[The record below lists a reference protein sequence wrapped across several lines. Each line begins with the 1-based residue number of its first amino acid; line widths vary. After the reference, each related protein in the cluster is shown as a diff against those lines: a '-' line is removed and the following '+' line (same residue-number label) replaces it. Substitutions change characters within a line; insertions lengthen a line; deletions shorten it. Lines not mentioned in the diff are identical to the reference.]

1 MREKKDGDRPEGP
14 GTTAARPPPGADGEA
29 SARGNSREVV
39 SRSAQAPAHPQS
51 STVSVQDRPARQ
63 PVRIF
68 REVYAMRHTA
78 IKGLAL
84 VAAVGLGA
92 AACSSSKSSTPSNNG
107 TTGSSSSGK
116 VRTLVVED
124 KPLASFSDDF
134 NPFDGNS
141 FVSNENAISLFYEP
155 LYQFNTLNSS
165 QDPIPWLATDY
176 KWSDGNKTLTFT
188 LKPGVKWSDGQPFTS
203 DDVAFT
209 FGLFKTDKATNT
221 GGAPVPDSV
230 ETPDPNT
237 AVLKFS
243 SPQAANFQA
252 IANQWIVSK
261 HKWSAISNP
270 SKAVVTGADTVG
282 TGPYLFDK
290 FTAQN
295 ITLKANPTFRDG
307 EAAVKKIS
315 FPAYADNNA
324 ATLALANGQIDL
336 TGNNI
341 NDVLNT
347 FVAKSKDNHLFQTT
361 APYFPASNTVV
372 LLLNQKS
379 ANAPALADVNVRK
392 AISAALDRQ
401 AMATQCETDYE
412 LPASSSGGLTL
423 PIDQKALAPAQTND
437 LKPAP
442 DAAAVTAAMTAGGYT
457 KGGDGKWTKDGKTVK
472 FTIIDPNSFTDYWCD
487 AEAMVKQLNAVGFDV
502 KDNGAFDYNSWNT
515 AITTGNYDAA
525 LHWGQGGTPF
535 QRLQFVMDSSLAA
548 DPGQTAAGDFGHYQS
563 KAADDAIKAF
573 GAASSPADQTAALNT
588 LQGLFSS
595 DVPAVPVL
603 YGAAWYEF
611 STANFTGWPTS
622 DNPFINPSPRSQD
635 YEYLILK
642 LTPKP

>member
-1 MREKKDGDRPEGP
+1 M
-14 GTTAARPPPGADGEA
+14 
-29 SARGNSREVV
+29 SA
-39 SRSAQAPAHPQS
+39 
-51 STVSVQDRPARQ
+51 QDRPAST

-68 REVYAMRHTA
+68 REVYAMRRTA

-84 VAAVGLGA
+84 VAAVSLSA
-92 AACSSSKSSTPSNNG
+92 AACSSSKSKPSSGN
-107 TTGSSSSGK
+107 SSSGGSGK

-124 KPLASFSDDF
+124 KPVASFTDDF

-141 FVSNENAISLFYEP
+141 FLSQENARSLFYEP

-165 QDPIPWLATDY
+165 QPPIPWLASNY
-176 KWSDGNKTLTFT
+176 AWSNGNKTLTFT
-188 LKPGVKWSDGQPFTS
+188 LKSGVKWSDGQAFTS

-209 FGLFKTDKATNT
+209 FGLLKTTKAANT
-221 GGAPVPDSV
+221 DGTPVPDSIT
-230 ETPDPNT
+230 TPDATTVVMN
-237 AVLKFS
+237 FS
-243 SPQAANFQA
+243 SPQSANFQG
-252 IANQWIVSK
+252 IANQIIVSK

-270 SKAVVTGADTVG
+270 DKAVVTGADSVG
-282 TGPYLFDK
+282 TGPYVLDK
-290 FTAQN
+290 FTPQN

-324 ATLALANGQIDL
+324 ATLALANGDIDL
-336 TGNNI
+336 TGNDI

-347 FVAKSKDNHLFQTT
+347 FVAKSKDNHLFQNT
-361 APYFPASNTVV
+361 APYFPASNTVA
-372 LLLNQKS
+372 LLLNEKS
-379 ANAPALADVNVRK
+379 ANAPALADVAVRK
-392 AISAALDRQ
+392 AISAALDRTS
-401 AMATQCETDYE
+401 MATQCETNYE

-423 PIDQKALAPAQTND
+423 PIDQKSLAPAQTND
-437 LKPAP
+437 LKPGP
-442 DAAAVTAAMTAGGYT
+442 DPDTVNSLLSAAGYA
-457 KGGDGKWTKDGKTVK
+457 KNSAGKWTKNGATIK

-487 AEAMVKQLNAVGFDV
+487 AEAMVKQLNSVGFDV

-535 QRLQFVMDSSLAA
+535 QRLQFILDSSLAS
-548 DPGQTAAGDFGHYQS
+548 PVGQTSAGDYGHYKS
-563 KAADDAIKAF
+563 AAADAAVAAYE
-573 GAASSPADQTAALNT
+573 GATTEADQATALNT
-588 LQGLFSS
+588 LQGVFSS
-595 DVPAVPVL
+595 EVPAVPVL

>member
-1 MREKKDGDRPEGP
+1 
-14 GTTAARPPPGADGEA
+14 
-29 SARGNSREVV
+29 
-39 SRSAQAPAHPQS
+39 
-51 STVSVQDRPARQ
+51 
-63 PVRIF
+63 
-68 REVYAMRHTA
+68 MRHTA
-78 IKGLAL
+78 IQGLAL
-84 VAAVGLGA
+84 VAAVGLTA
-92 AACSSSKSSTPSNNG
+92 TACSSSKSKAPSENSTA
-107 TTGSSSSGK
+107 SSGK

-124 KPLASFSDDF
+124 KPVASFSDDF
-134 NPFDGNS
+134 NS
-141 FVSNENAISLFYEP
+141 FVAQENAISLFYEP
-155 LYQFNTLNSS
+155 LYQFNTLNSA
-165 QDPIPWLATDY
+165 QEPIPWLASKY
-176 KWSDGNKTLTFT
+176 AWSNGNKTLTFT
-188 LKPGVKWSDGQPFTS
+188 LKSGVKWSDGQPFTA

-209 FGLFKTDKATNT
+209 FGLFKSDKATNT
-221 GGAPVPDSV
+221 QGAPVPDSV
-230 ETPDPNT
+230 SVTDPT
-237 AVLKFS
+237 TVVLNFS

-252 IANQWIVSK
+252 IANQFIVAK
-261 HKWSAISNP
+261 HKWSTIANP
-270 SKAVVTGADTVG
+270 AKAVVTGADTVG
-282 TGPYLFDK
+282 TGPYLLDK

-295 ITLKANPTFRDG
+295 ITLKTNPGFRDG
-307 EAAVKKIS
+307 AAAVKKIS

-372 LLLNQKS
+372 LLMNQKS

-392 AISAALDRQ
+392 AVSAALDRQ

-423 PIDQKALAPAQTND
+423 PIDQKSLSAAQTND

-442 DAAAVTAAMTAGGYT
+442 DPAAVTAAMTAGGYA
-457 KGGDGKWTKDGKTVK
+457 KGADGKWAKDGKTVK

-502 KDNGAFDYNSWNT
+502 KANGAFDYNSWNT
-515 AITTGNYDAA
+515 AITTGDYDAA

-535 QRLQFVMDSSLAA
+535 QRLQFVLDSSLTA
-548 DPGQTAAGDFGHYQS
+548 DVGTTAAGDFGRYKS
-563 KAADDAIKAF
+563 PAADAAITAF
-573 GAASSPADQTAALNT
+573 EGANSPAEQTTALNT

-603 YGAAWYEF
+603 YGAAWYEY

-622 DNPFINPSPRSQD
+622 ENAFVNPSPRSQD

>member
-1 MREKKDGDRPEGP
+1 M
-14 GTTAARPPPGADGEA
+14 
-29 SARGNSREVV
+29 SA
-39 SRSAQAPAHPQS
+39 
-51 STVSVQDRPARQ
+51 QDRPAST

-68 REVYAMRHTA
+68 REVYAMRRTA

-84 VAAVGLGA
+84 VAAVSLSA
-92 AACSSSKSSTPSNNG
+92 AACSSSKSKAPSDKN
-107 TTGSSSSGK
+107 SSSSGK

-124 KPLASFSDDF
+124 KPVASFTDDF

-141 FVSNENAISLFYEP
+141 FLSQENARSLFYEP

-165 QDPIPWLATDY
+165 QPPIPWLASNY
-176 KWSDGNKTLTFT
+176 AWSNGNKTLTFT
-188 LKPGVKWSDGQPFTS
+188 LKSGVKWSDGQAFTS

-209 FGLFKTDKATNT
+209 FGLLKTTKAANT
-221 GGAPVPDSV
+221 DGTPVPDSIT
-230 ETPDPNT
+230 TPDATTVVMN
-237 AVLKFS
+237 FS
-243 SPQAANFQA
+243 SPQSANFQG
-252 IANQWIVSK
+252 IANQIIVSK

-270 SKAVVTGADTVG
+270 DKAVVTGADSVG
-282 TGPYLFDK
+282 TGPYVLDK
-290 FTAQN
+290 FTPQN

-324 ATLALANGQIDL
+324 ATLALANGDIDL
-336 TGNNI
+336 TGNDI

-347 FVAKSKDNHLFQTT
+347 FVAKSKDNHLFQNT
-361 APYFPASNTVV
+361 APYFPASNTVA
-372 LLLNQKS
+372 LLLNEKS
-379 ANAPALADVNVRK
+379 ANAPALADVAVRK
-392 AISAALDRQ
+392 AISAALDRTS
-401 AMATQCETDYE
+401 MATQCETNYE

-423 PIDQKALAPAQTND
+423 PIDQKSLAPAQTND
-437 LKPAP
+437 LKPGP
-442 DAAAVTAAMTAGGYT
+442 DPDTVNSLLSAAGYT
-457 KGGDGKWTKDGKTVK
+457 KNSAGKWTKNGATIK

-487 AEAMVKQLNAVGFDV
+487 AEAMVKQLNSVGFDV
-502 KDNGAFDYNSWNT
+502 NDNGAFDYNSWNT

-535 QRLQFVMDSSLAA
+535 QRLQFILDSSLAS
-548 DPGQTAAGDFGHYQS
+548 PVGQTSAGDYGHYKS
-563 KAADDAIKAF
+563 AAADAAVAAYE
-573 GAASSPADQTAALNT
+573 GATTEADQATALNT
-588 LQGLFSS
+588 LQGVFSS
-595 DVPAVPVL
+595 EVPAVPVL

>member
-1 MREKKDGDRPEGP
+1 MRR
-14 GTTAARPPPGADGEA
+14 
-29 SARGNSREVV
+29 
-39 SRSAQAPAHPQS
+39 
-51 STVSVQDRPARQ
+51 
-63 PVRIF
+63 
-68 REVYAMRHTA
+68 TA

-84 VAAVGLGA
+84 VATVTLA
-92 AACSSSKSSTPSNNG
+92 ASACSSSKSKAPSDNG
-107 TTGSSSSGK
+107 SKTGGSSSGK

-124 KPLASFSDDF
+124 KPVASFTDDF

-141 FVSNENAISLFYEP
+141 FVSQENARSLFYEP

-165 QDPIPWLATDY
+165 QAPIPWLATNY
-176 KWSDGNKTLTFT
+176 AWSNGNKTLTFT

-209 FGLFKTDKATNT
+209 FTLLKNFKAANTDGT
-221 GGAPVPDSV
+221 PVPDSV
-230 ETPDPNT
+230 TASDPNT
-237 AVLKFS
+237 VVLNFA

-252 IANQWIVSK
+252 IANQIIVSK
-261 HKWSAISNP
+261 HKWSTVTDPA
-270 SKAVVTGADTVG
+270 KAVISGADTVG
-282 TGPYLFDK
+282 TGPYLLDK
-290 FTAQN
+290 FTPQN

-307 EAAVKKIS
+307 EPAVKKVS

-324 ATLALANGQIDL
+324 ATLALANGEIDL

-347 FVAKSKDNHLFQTT
+347 FVAKSKDNHLFQST
-361 APYFPASNTVV
+361 APYFPASNTVA

-379 ANAPALADVNVRK
+379 TNAPALADVAVRK
-392 AISAALDRQ
+392 AISAALDRK

-423 PIDQKALAPAQTND
+423 PIDEKALAPAQTND
-437 LKPAP
+437 LKPGP
-442 DAAAVTAAMTAGGYT
+442 DPEAVNSILSGAGYT
-457 KGGDGKWTKDGKTVK
+457 KNGSGKWTKNGATIK

-487 AEAMVKQLNAVGFDV
+487 AEAMVKQLNSVGFDV

-535 QRLQFVMDSSLAA
+535 QRLQFIMDSSLAS
-548 DPGQTAAGDFGHYQS
+548 DLGQTSAGDFGHYKS
-563 KAADDAIKAF
+563 KAADDAIAAF
-573 GAASSPADQTAALNT
+573 SSAGSEAEQTAALNT
-588 LQGLFSS
+588 LQGLMSA

-622 DNPFINPSPRSQD
+622 ENPFINPSPRSQD

>member
-1 MREKKDGDRPEGP
+1 MRR
-14 GTTAARPPPGADGEA
+14 
-29 SARGNSREVV
+29 
-39 SRSAQAPAHPQS
+39 
-51 STVSVQDRPARQ
+51 
-63 PVRIF
+63 
-68 REVYAMRHTA
+68 TA

-84 VAAVGLGA
+84 VAAVGLSA
-92 AACSSSKSSTPSNNG
+92 AACSSSKSKAPSDG
-107 TTGSSSSGK
+107 KSTGSSSSGK

-124 KPLASFSDDF
+124 KPVASFTDDF

-141 FVSNENAISLFYEP
+141 FVSQENARSLFYEP

-165 QDPIPWLATDY
+165 QDPIPWLASKY
-176 KWSDGNKTLTFT
+176 AWSNGNKTLTFT

-209 FGLFKTDKATNT
+209 FTLLKNFKAANADGT
-221 GGAPVPDSV
+221 PVPDSV
-230 ETPDPNT
+230 TTPDPT
-237 AVLKFS
+237 TVVLNFS
-243 SPQAANFQA
+243 APQAANFQG
-252 IANQWIVSK
+252 IANQIIVPK
-261 HKWSAISNP
+261 HKWSAISDP
-270 SKAVVTGADTVG
+270 AKAVVSGADTVG
-282 TGPYLFDK
+282 TGPYLMDK
-290 FTAQN
+290 FTPQN

-324 ATLALANGQIDL
+324 ATLALANGEIDL

-361 APYFPASNTVV
+361 APYFPASNTVA
-372 LLLNQKS
+372 LLLNQQSK
-379 ANAPALADVNVRK
+379 NAPALADVAVRK
-392 AISAALDRQ
+392 AISAALDRKSL
-401 AMATQCETDYE
+401 ATQCETDYE

-423 PIDQKALAPAQTND
+423 PIDQKSLAPAQTND
-437 LKPAP
+437 LKPGPDP
-442 DAAAVTAAMTAGGYT
+442 DAVNTILSGAGYT
-457 KGGDGKWTKDGKTVK
+457 KNGSGKWTKNGATIK

-487 AEAMVKQLNAVGFDV
+487 AEAMVKQLNSVGFDV

-535 QRLQFVMDSSLAA
+535 QRLQFIMDSSLAS
-548 DPGQTAAGDFGHYQS
+548 DLGQTSAGDFGHYKS
-563 KAADDAIKAF
+563 PAADAAIAAF
-573 GAASSPADQTAALNT
+573 NGATSDADQATALNT